1 MKIFLKF
8 AFVIYCLSTSM
19 EVSSTSVIDMS
30 EKYCSKQNIS
40 CDEESLAS
48 YLIDNPK
55 SGTGLLL
62 DKGMPKTNRK
72 SNGDWWLILPIDVS
86 KKSYDLSIV
95 LSEKYVKGKIFLAE
109 QEDLDKAQAKY
120 CSYVWPNIKTLPIG
134 ILVTAPKERT

>member
-1 MKIFLKF
+1 MKKFLKF
-8 AFVIYCLSTSM
+8 TFVIYCLSTSM
-19 EVSSTSVIDMS
+19 EASSTSVIDMT
-30 EKYCSKQNIS
+30 ERYCSKHDIS

-55 SGTGLLL
+55 AGTCLLL
-62 DKGMPKTNRK
+62 DKNMHETNRK

-86 KKSYDLSIV
+86 KKSYDLSIE

-120 CSYVWPNIKTLPIG
+120 CSYVWPNIKALPIG
-134 ILVTAPKERT
+134 ILVTASKERS